1 MKPQRVA
8 IAGLGSIGR
17 ALARKLDEGIPGITL
32 TAVSARNEAKAN
44 AFLDTLSRKVPI
56 VAIEKLADEAD
67 IVVECLPA
75 EMFVTVAT
83 PVLKNGKTLMAISV
97 GALLSA
103 PQLMDLAREHGGQ
116 IIVPTG
122 ALIGLDAVTAAIE
135 GNITSVKMLTRKP
148 VNGLR
153 GAPYLVD
160 NKIDIDSL
168 TEPTLVFSGTARE
181 AARGFPAN
189 LNVAAALS
197 LAGIGPDG
205 TTIDIWADPGLKRNV
220 HRIEVEADSASF
232 SMTIENIPS
241 ENPKTGRI
249 TALSMVAALR
259 KMTSPLRVGT

>member
-1 MKPQRVA
+1 MKQQRVA
-8 IAGLGSIGR
+8 IAGLGAIGR
-17 ALARKLDEGIPGITL
+17 AMVKKLDDGIPGMTL
-32 TAVSARNEAKAN
+32 TAVAARDKSKAER
-44 AFLDTLSRKVPI
+44 FLDTLGRKVPI
-56 VAIEKLADEAD
+56 VAIENLADNAD

-75 EMFVTVAT
+75 ELFVEVAT
-83 PVLKNGKTLMAISV
+83 PVLKAGKKLMAISV

-103 PQLMDLAREHGGQ
+103 PHLLDLARDHGGQ

-135 GNITSVKMLTRKP
+135 GNIKSVKMLTRKP
-148 VNGLR
+148 INGLK
-153 GAPYLVD
+153 GAPYLID
-160 NKIDIDSL
+160 NNIDIESL
-168 TEPTLVFSGTARE
+168 TEPMLVFSGTARD
-181 AARGFPAN
+181 AAKGFPAN

-197 LAGIGPDG
+197 LAGIGPDN

-220 HRIEVEADSASF
+220 HRIEVESDSACF